1 MIRNGIDPS
10 PKRSKNLSWAEFI
23 ARHKDVMWGCDF
35 FTFEVWQGF
44 QLTTFNVLFF
54 IHLQSRRVVLGG
66 ITDNATGTWCEQ
78 VAREVAGF
86 HGAVFIPGKRGY
98 LLHDR
103 AKCFTE
109 RFAAVFDS
117 VGIEAKKLPPRSPNL
132 NAYAERFVR
141 SIKYECLNYLILIV
155 ERSLRR
161 TITQYLE
168 HYRNVA

>member
-1 MIRNGIDPS
+1 
-10 PKRSKNLSWAEFI
+10 
-23 ARHKDVMWGCDF
+23 
-35 FTFEVWQGF
+35 
-44 QLTTFNVLFF
+44 
-54 IHLQSRRVVLGG
+54 
-66 ITDNATGTWCEQ
+66 
-78 VAREVAGF
+78 
-86 HGAVFIPGKRGY
+86 